1 MPQPRDGNKRGG
13 YTRQRR
19 GCVTCRQRKKKCD
32 QVYPICGHC
41 SRLNLVCNRETPR
54 PLKPSSS
61 PSKDPSNTDTED
73 VSVIC
78 HCRSHKEIVRIAQ
91 LCIPLDLVSTVSG
104 NVEPTNL
111 VASRRSMLRYYTVTL
126 AFLLTTNLENNCF
139 LSVLMPMAFECQP
152 LMYALAASASSH
164 LALRSSEFKDVAL
177 RHRGLALSKLNT
189 AMRDSEL
196 SPEMCLAVT
205 MVLCSMESISDATD
219 TWYHHLAGAAA
230 ALKTTPCGGRLD
242 PEAEGVCLSSPE
254 GKWLL
259 RNFAYHDVLMSVSM
273 DCRPFLVGDY
283 WLSEDNSLAD
293 PYFGFA
299 SRVLFLISETSVLNA
314 DFVGAKQASMEED
327 GVIIPET
334 AGGDGSEFARSS
346 FSDRARLLESELR
359 SWSCP
364 SGDEGSP
371 LTELGEAYR
380 HAALIHL
387 YRTIRRHVRGYSG
400 VLEAKIQTCVKE
412 ICDLVGRMPEGCL
425 AECTLVFPL
434 FIAGGEARDTEH
446 VETIR
451 ERLGM
456 IVKLRRFRN
465 VEACVDVLDEV
476 WRLRAS
482 GSRSPDQDKVD
493 WLDIVEHRGWKL
505 AIT

>member
-1 MPQPRDGNKRGG
+1 MPQPRDGAKRGG

-32 QVYPICGHC
+32 QAYPICGHC

-54 PLKPSSS
+54 PLKPSASS
-61 PSKDPSNTDTED
+61 PKGRSTMNTENVPVT
-73 VSVIC
+73 C
-78 HCRSHKEIVRIAQ
+78 HRRSHKEIVRIAQ
-91 LCIPLDLVSTVSG
+91 LYKPLDLVSTVSG
-104 NVEPTNL
+104 SAEPTDL
-111 VASRRSMLRYYTVTL
+111 VAK
-126 AFLLTTNLENNCF
+126 NNCF
-139 LSVLMPMAFECQP
+139 LS
-152 LMYALAASASSH
+152 
-164 LALRSSEFKDVAL
+164 ALRSHEFKDIAL
-177 RHRGLALSKLNT
+177 QHRGLALSKLNK
-189 AMRDSEL
+189 AMKDSEL

-230 ALKTTPCGGRLD
+230 ALKTTSCGGRLD
-242 PEAEGVCLSSPE
+242 TEAEVVCLPSPE

-273 DCRPFLVGDY
+273 DCRPILVGDY

-299 SRVLFLISETSVLNA
+299 SRVLFLISETSVFNA
-314 DFVGAKQASMEED
+314 DFVGAKQGSMD
-327 GVIIPET
+327 GSVVNIPET
-334 AGGDGSEFARSS
+334 PGGDDSDFARST

-359 SWSCP
+359 SWICP

-371 LTELGEAYR
+371 LTQLGEAYR
-380 HAALIHL
+380 NAALIHL
-387 YRTIRRHVRGYSG
+387 YRTIRRHVHGYSE
-400 VLEAKIQTCVKE
+400 VLEAKIQSCVRD
-412 ICDLVGRMPEGCL
+412 ICELVGSMPDGCL

-456 IVKLRRFRN
+456 IVELRRFRN